1 MAAPRSAFTVRTR
14 ALAASTV
21 PSPTPASLWISLN
34 GASSQQ
40 ITVPDQNIPLLYVL
54 RNQLSTSGGIAGVPS
69 FALKG
74 PRLGCGLGE
83 CGSCEVYFPA
93 FGLAGRSCQATIAKL
108 LAFYQAYG
116 YPAPS
121 QPYPLVVLTLEGLV
135 GADGTPHPL
144 QQAFIDQQAGQCA
157 YCMNGMII
165 GAYAFL
171 KGRYQAGNMNVP
183 TTAEVTAFYSNGTFT
198 DPTVSP
204 PKTTPTPYLCRC
216 GAHLRVI
223 AAIQEAA
230 PAVLARFA
238 KGQI

>member
-1 MAAPRSAFTVRTR
+1 MATLQSPSKVR

-21 PSPTPASLWISLN
+21 PSPTPASIWISLN
-34 GASSQQ
+34 GAPSQQ

-54 RNQLSTSGGIAGVPS
+54 RNQPTTSGGIAGVPP

-83 CGSCEVYFPA
+83 CGSCEVFLPA
-93 FGLAGRSCQATIAKL
+93 FGQAARTCQATIGKL
-108 LAFYQAYG
+108 LAYFQAYG
-116 YPAPS
+116 YPPPS
-121 QPYPLVVLTLEGLV
+121 QSYPLALLTLEGLV

-157 YCMNGMII
+157 YCMNGMIM

-183 TTAEVTAFYSNGTFT
+183 TTAEVTDFYSNGTFT

-204 PKTTPTPYLCRC
+204 PKVSPTPYLCRC
-216 GAHLRVI
+216 GAHLRII
-223 AAIQEAA
+223 AAIQEAT